1 MDQNIAGGK
10 LDVAIVGVGD
20 ADNSCLAQLW
30 SRHSDDDEGD
40 ACWSN

>member
-1 MDQNIAGGK
+1 MDQNIAGRK

-30 SRHSDDDEGD
+30 SRHCDVDEDD